1 MIGGNLGYTLGVG
14 VGCSMSGVFSRTI
27 RLPFQVLGIPLSLDL
42 SFLIVLPLFA
52 FLIGSQLP
60 VYLRLLQLGP
70 QPELLQGLTPYL
82 LGLLAAIGLFL
93 SVLIHELGHALT
105 ARAYG
110 VQTREITLWL
120 LGGVAQLERI
130 PRSRGTEAVIAIAGP
145 IVSVLLAV
153 LFGALRGLVPAG
165 AGQFLLGYLSFINL
179 SLALF
184 NLLPALPLDGG
195 RILRSLLALYKPYL
209 EATRTATAV
218 SKVLAFALGLL
229 GLLVGNLFLILIAFF
244 VFMAASAEAEQ
255 AMLNRTLEGLR
266 VRDLMTREVS
276 WVPPSL
282 SIAELLDKMMR
293 ERHVGYPVMEEGRL
307 LGLIS
312 LEDLQGASPQ
322 TRVLERMR
330 PPLQI
335 DEHAEA
341 LAALQRMAEQGF
353 SRLLVTDSLG
363 NLVGILSKTDLL
375 RALQLR
381 AAQMSLAESNR

>member
-1 MIGGNLGYTLGVG
+1 M
-14 VGCSMSGVFSRTI
+14 FSRTI

-130 PRSRGTEAVIAIAGP
+130 PRSRGAEAVIAIAGP

-153 LFGALRGLVPAG
+153 LFGALRGLVPAGAG

-209 EATRTATAV
+209 EATRTAATV

-255 AMLNRTLEGLR
+255 AVLNRTLEGLR

-353 SRLLVTDSLG
+353 SRLLITDDYG

-381 AAQMSLAESNR
+381 AAQMSLSESGSPRGW

>member
-1 MIGGNLGYTLGVG
+1 M
-14 VGCSMSGVFSRTI
+14 FSKTI
-27 RLPFQVLGIPLSLDL
+27 RLPLRLLGIPVSLDL
-42 SFLIVLPLFA
+42 SFLVILPLLA

-60 VYLRLLQLGP
+60 LYLRLLQIEASP
-70 QPELLQGLTPYL
+70 DWLQGPMPYV
-82 LGLLAAIGLFL
+82 LGLLAALGLFL
-93 SVLIHELGHALT
+93 SVLLHELGHALT

-120 LGGVAQLERI
+120 LGGVAQLEQI
-130 PRSRGTEAVIAIAGP
+130 PRTRGAEAVIAIAGP
-145 IVSVLLAV
+145 IVSVLLSG
-153 LFGALRGLVPAG
+153 LFGLLRGLVPTEA
-165 AGQFLLGYLSFINL
+165 AEGQFLLGYLSFINL

-209 EATRTATAV
+209 EATGTAV
-218 SKVLAFALGLL
+218 AISKVVAFALGLL
-229 GLLVGNLFLILIAFF
+229 GLLVGNLFMLLIAFF

-255 AMLNRTLEGLR
+255 TVLSRTLEGLW

-276 WVPPSL
+276 TVPPSL
-282 SIAELLDKMMR
+282 TVAELLEKMLL
-293 ERHVGYPVMEEGRL
+293 ERHVGYPVVEEGRL
-307 LGLIS
+307 LGLIG
-312 LEDLQGASPQ
+312 LEDLQGATPQ

-330 PPLQI
+330 PPLQVSP
-335 DEHAEA
+335 DTEA

-353 SRLLVTDSLG
+353 SRLLVTDDRG

-381 AAQMSLAESNR
+381 AAQLSLSTQANAHTGRA

>member
-1 MIGGNLGYTLGVG
+1 M
-14 VGCSMSGVFSRTI
+14 FSRTI
-27 RLPFQVLGIPLSLDL
+27 RLPFQVLGIPVSLDL

-60 VYLRLLQLGP
+60 VYLQLLQIGP
-70 QPELLQGLTPYL
+70 RPELLQGPTPYL
-82 LGLLAAIGLFL
+82 LGLLAAVGLFL

-120 LGGVAQLERI
+120 LGGVAQLEQI
-130 PRSRGTEAVIAIAGP
+130 PRNRGAEAVIAIAGP
-145 IVSVLLAV
+145 IVSVLLSA
-153 LFGALRGLVPAG
+153 LFGLLRGLLPSA
-165 AGQFLLGYLSFINL
+165 ATEGQFLLGYLSFINL
-179 SLALF
+179 SLAVF

-209 EATRTATAV
+209 EATRTAAAV
-218 SKVLAFALGLL
+218 SKILAFGLGLL
-229 GLLVGNLFLILIAFF
+229 GLFVGNLFMLLIALFI
-244 VFMAASAEAEQ
+244 FMAASAEAEQ
-255 AMLNRTLEGLR
+255 TVLSRTLEGLR

-276 WVPPSL
+276 SVPPSL
-282 SIAELLDKMMR
+282 SVAELLEKMMQ
-293 ERHVGYPVMEEGRL
+293 ERHVGYPVVEEGRL

-312 LEDLQGASPQ
+312 IEDLQGASPQ

-330 PPLQI
+330 PPLQL
-335 DEHAEA
+335 DEHTDA
-341 LAALQRMAEQGF
+341 LMALQRMAEQGF
-353 SRLLVTDSLG
+353 SRLLITDAYG

-381 AAQMSLAESNR
+381 AAQMSLSNPPSSR

>member
-1 MIGGNLGYTLGVG
+1 M
-14 VGCSMSGVFSRTI
+14 FAKTI
-27 RLPFQVLGIPLSLDL
+27 RLPFRLLGIPISLDL

-60 VYLRLLQLGP
+60 LYLRLLQISAP
-70 QPELLQGLTPYL
+70 PDLLQGPTPYL
-82 LGLLAAIGLFL
+82 LGLLAALGLFL
-93 SVLIHELGHALT
+93 SVLLHELGHALT

-120 LGGVAQLERI
+120 LGGVAQLEQI
-130 PRSRGTEAVIAIAGP
+130 PRYRGAEAVIAIAGP
-145 IVSVLLAV
+145 IVSVLLSG
-153 LFGALRGLVPAG
+153 LFGLLRGLVPLG
-165 AGQFLLGYLSFINL
+165 AAEGQFLLGYLAFINL

-195 RILRSLLALYKPYL
+195 RILRSLMALYKPYL
-209 EATRTATAV
+209 EATRTAVAI
-218 SKVLAFALGLL
+218 SKVVAFALGLL
-229 GLLVGNLFLILIAFF
+229 GLLVGNLLMLLIAFF

-255 AMLNRTLEGLR
+255 AVLSRTLEGLL

-276 WVPPSL
+276 TVPPNL
-282 SIAELLDKMMR
+282 TVAELLEKMLQ
-293 ERHVGYPVMEEGRL
+293 ERHVGYPVVEEGRL

-312 LEDLQGASPQ
+312 LEDLNGASPQ

-330 PPLQI
+330 PPLQL

-341 LAALQRMAEQGF
+341 LTALQRMAEQGF
-353 SRLLVTDSLG
+353 SRLLITDANGKLI
-363 NLVGILSKTDLL
+363 GILSKTDLL

-381 AAQMSLAESNR
+381 AAQMSLSNQSNPNTW

>member
-1 MIGGNLGYTLGVG
+1 M
-14 VGCSMSGVFSRTI
+14 FSRGI
-27 RLPFQVLGIPLSLDL
+27 RLPFSILGIPLSLDL

-60 VYLRLLQLGP
+60 VYLQLLQISAP
-70 QPELLQGLTPYL
+70 PDLLQGPTPYL
-82 LGLLAAIGLFL
+82 LGLLAAVGLFL

-110 VQTREITLWL
+110 VRTREITLWL
-120 LGGVAQLERI
+120 LGGVAQLEQI
-130 PRSRGTEAVIAIAGP
+130 PRTRGAEAVIAIAGP
-145 IVSVLLAV
+145 IVSVLLSG
-153 LFGALRGLVPAG
+153 LFGLLRGLLPSTATE
-165 AGQFLLGYLSFINL
+165 GQFLLGYLSFINL

-195 RILRSLLALYKPYL
+195 RILRSLLALYRPYL
-209 EATRTATAV
+209 AATRTAVTI
-218 SKVLAFALGLL
+218 SKIVAFGLGLL
-229 GLLVGNLFLILIAFF
+229 GLLVGNLFMLLIAFF

-255 AMLNRTLEGLR
+255 AVLSRTLEGLR
-266 VRDLMTREVS
+266 VHDLMTRAVS
-276 WVPPSL
+276 TVPPNL
-282 SIAELLDKMMR
+282 SVAELLEKMMQ
-293 ERHVGYPVMEEGRL
+293 ERHVGYPVVEEGRL

-330 PPLQI
+330 PPLQV
-335 DEHAEA
+335 DEQTEA
-341 LAALQRMAEQGF
+341 LTALQRMAEQGF
-353 SRLLVTDSLG
+353 SRLLITDAEG

-381 AAQMSLAESNR
+381 AAQMSLSDHPSPPLGRA

>member
-1 MIGGNLGYTLGVG
+1 M
-14 VGCSMSGVFSRTI
+14 FARTI
-27 RLPFQVLGIPLSLDL
+27 RLPFRLLGIPVSLDL
-42 SFLIVLPLFA
+42 SFLLVLPIFA

-60 VYLRLLQLGP
+60 VYLRLLQIGAP
-70 QPELLQGLTPYL
+70 PELLQGPTPYL
-82 LGLLAAIGLFL
+82 LGLLAALGLFL

-120 LGGVAQLERI
+120 LGGVAQLEHI
-130 PRSRGTEAVIAIAGP
+130 PRTRGAEAVIAIAGP
-145 IVSVLLAV
+145 IVSVLMSG
-153 LFGALRGLVPAG
+153 LFGLLRGLVPTA
-165 AGQFLLGYLSFINL
+165 AAEGQFLLGYLSLINL

-209 EATRTATAV
+209 EATRTAVTV

-229 GLLVGNLFLILIAFF
+229 GLLIGNLFMLLIAFF

-255 AMLNRTLEGLR
+255 TVLGRTLEGLW

-276 WVPPSL
+276 TVPPSL
-282 SIAELLDKMMR
+282 SVAELLEKMLR
-293 ERHVGYPVMEEGRL
+293 ERHVGYPVVEEGRL

-312 LEDLQGASPQ
+312 LEDLHGASPQ

-330 PPLQI
+330 PPLQVNE
-335 DEHAEA
+335 DTEA

-353 SRLLVTDSLG
+353 SRLLVTDDQG
-363 NLVGILSKTDLL
+363 NLIGILSKTDLL

-381 AAQMSLAESNR
+381 ATQMSLSQNSHLYSPP

>member
-1 MIGGNLGYTLGVG
+1 M
-14 VGCSMSGVFSRTI
+14 FSRGI
-27 RLPFQVLGIPLSLDL
+27 RLPFTVLGIPLSLDL

-60 VYLRLLQLGP
+60 VYLKLLQISAP
-70 QPELLQGLTPYL
+70 PELLQSPTPFL
-82 LGLLAAIGLFL
+82 LGLLAAVGLFL

-120 LGGVAQLERI
+120 LGGVAQLEQI
-130 PRSRGTEAVIAIAGP
+130 PRARGAEAVIAIAGP
-145 IVSVLLAV
+145 IVSVLLSG
-153 LFGALRGLVPAG
+153 LFGLLRGLLPSA
-165 AGQFLLGYLSFINL
+165 AIEGQFLLGYLSFINL

-195 RILRSLLALYKPYL
+195 RILRSLLALYQPYL
-209 EATRTATAV
+209 SATRAAV
-218 SKVLAFALGLL
+218 TISKIVAFGLGLL
-229 GLLVGNLFLILIAFF
+229 GLLVGNLFMLLIAFF

-255 AMLNRTLEGLR
+255 AVLSRTLEGLR
-266 VRDLMTREVS
+266 VHDLMTRAVS
-276 WVPPSL
+276 TVPPNL
-282 SIAELLDKMMR
+282 SVAELLEKMMQ
-293 ERHVGYPVMEEGRL
+293 ERHVGYPVVEEGRL

-312 LEDLQGASPQ
+312 LEDLQDASPQ

-330 PPLQI
+330 PPLQVG
-335 DEHAEA
+335 EHTEA
-341 LAALQRMAEQGF
+341 LTALQRMAEQGF
-353 SRLLVTDSLG
+353 SRLLITDADG

-381 AAQMSLAESNR
+381 AAQMSLSDRPSPPLGRA

>member
-1 MIGGNLGYTLGVG
+1 M
-14 VGCSMSGVFSRTI
+14 FAKTI
-27 RLPFQVLGIPLSLDL
+27 RLPIRLLGIPVSLDL
-42 SFLIVLPLFA
+42 SFLIVLPIFA

-60 VYLRLLQLGP
+60 VYLRLLQIGAA
-70 QPELLQGLTPYL
+70 PELLQGPVPYL

-120 LGGVAQLERI
+120 LGGVAQLEQI
-130 PRSRGTEAVIAIAGP
+130 PRQRGAEAVIAIAGP
-145 IVSVLLAV
+145 IVSVLLSG
-153 LFGALRGLVPAG
+153 LFALLRGFVPAG
-165 AGQFLLGYLSFINL
+165 AAEGQFLLGYLAIVNL

-209 EATRTATAV
+209 EATRTAVTI
-218 SKVLAFALGLL
+218 SKVAAFALGLL
-229 GLLVGNLFLILIAFF
+229 GLFIGNLFMLLIAFF

-255 AMLNRTLEGLR
+255 AVLSRTLEGLW

-276 WVPPSL
+276 TVPPHL
-282 SIAELLDKMMR
+282 TVAELLEKMLQ
-293 ERHVGYPVMEEGRL
+293 ERHVGYPVVEEGRL
-307 LGLIS
+307 LGLIG
-312 LEDLQGASPQ
+312 LEDLHGASHQ

-330 PPLQI
+330 PPLQVSE
-335 DEHAEA
+335 DTEA

-353 SRLLVTDSLG
+353 SRLVITDDSGRLI
-363 NLVGILSKTDLL
+363 GILSKTDLL

-381 AAQMSLAESNR
+381 AAQISLFDRSGSRVG

>member
-1 MIGGNLGYTLGVG
+1 MGW
-14 VGCSMSGVFSRTI
+14 MFSKPI
-27 RLPFQVLGIPLSLDL
+27 WLPFRLLGIPVSLDL
-42 SFLIVLPLFA
+42 SFLLVLPLFA

-60 VYLRLLQLGP
+60 AYLQLLQVNAP
-70 QPELLQGLTPYL
+70 SELLQSPTSYL
-82 LGLLAAIGLFL
+82 LGLLAAVGLFL

-120 LGGVAQLERI
+120 LGGVAQLEQI
-130 PRSRGTEAVIAIAGP
+130 PRTRGTEAVIAIAGP
-145 IVSVLLAV
+145 LVSILLAG
-153 LFGALRGLVPAG
+153 LFGLLRGAVPTDVAV
-165 AGQFLLGYLSFINL
+165 GQFLLGYLAYINL

-209 EATRTATAV
+209 EATRTAVTL
-218 SKVLAFALGLL
+218 SKILAFALGLL
-229 GLLVGNLFLILIAFF
+229 GLFMGNLFLILIALF
-244 VFMAASAEAEQ
+244 VFMAASGEAEQ
-255 AMLNRTLEGLR
+255 TLLNRTLEGLK

-276 WVPPSL
+276 TVPPNL
-282 SIAELLDKMMR
+282 SVAELLDKMMQ
-293 ERHVGYPVMEEGRL
+293 ERHVGYPVVEAGRL

-330 PPLQI
+330 PPLHL
-335 DEHAEA
+335 DEQTEA
-341 LAALQRMAEQGF
+341 LAALHRMAQEGF
-353 SRLLVTDSLG
+353 SRVLVTDPSG

-381 AAQMSLAESNR
+381 AAQMNLSDHPGPRPQ

>member
-1 MIGGNLGYTLGVG
+1 M
-14 VGCSMSGVFSRTI
+14 FSRGI
-27 RLPFQVLGIPLSLDL
+27 RLPFSILGIPLSLDL

-60 VYLRLLQLGP
+60 VYLQLLQISAP
-70 QPELLQGLTPYL
+70 PDLLQGPTPYL
-82 LGLLAAIGLFL
+82 LGLLAALGLFL

-120 LGGVAQLERI
+120 LGGVAQLEQI
-130 PRSRGTEAVIAIAGP
+130 PRARGAEAVIAIAGP
-145 IVSVLLAV
+145 IVSVLLSS
-153 LFGALRGLVPAG
+153 LFGLLRGLLPSTATE
-165 AGQFLLGYLSFINL
+165 GQFLLGYLGFINL

-195 RILRSLLALYKPYL
+195 RILRSLLALYQPYL
-209 EATRTATAV
+209 VATRTAVAI
-218 SKVLAFALGLL
+218 SKIVAFGLGLL
-229 GLLVGNLFLILIAFF
+229 GLLVGNLFMLLIAFF

-255 AMLNRTLEGLR
+255 AVLSRTLEGLR
-266 VRDLMTREVS
+266 VHDLMTRAVS
-276 WVPPSL
+276 TVPPNL
-282 SIAELLDKMMR
+282 SVAELLEKMMQ
-293 ERHVGYPVMEEGRL
+293 ERHVGYPVVEEGRL

-330 PPLQI
+330 PPLQV
-335 DEHAEA
+335 DEYTEA
-341 LAALQRMAEQGF
+341 LEALQRMAQEGF
-353 SRLLVTDSLG
+353 SRLLITDADG

-381 AAQMSLAESNR
+381 AAQMSLSDRFGSSGSRA

>member
-1 MIGGNLGYTLGVG
+1 MNWMIAK
-14 VGCSMSGVFSRTI
+14 TI
-27 RLPFQVLGIPLSLDL
+27 RLPFRPLGIPVSLDL

-60 VYLRLLQLGP
+60 IYLRLLQISAA
-70 QPELLQGLTPYL
+70 PELLQGPTPYL
-82 LGLLAAIGLFL
+82 LGLLAALGLFL

-120 LGGVAQLERI
+120 LGGVAQLEQI
-130 PRSRGTEAVIAIAGP
+130 PRTRGAEAVIAIAGP
-145 IVSVLLAV
+145 IVSVLLSG
-153 LFGALRGLVPAG
+153 LFGLMRGLVPSTAG
-165 AGQFLLGYLSFINL
+165 EGQFLLGYLALINL

-209 EATRTATAV
+209 EATRTAVTV
-218 SKVLAFALGLL
+218 SKVAAFALGLL
-229 GLLVGNLFLILIAFF
+229 GLLIGNLFMLLIAFF
-244 VFMAASAEAEQ
+244 IFMAASAEAEQ
-255 AMLNRTLEGLR
+255 AVLSRTLEGLR

-276 WVPPSL
+276 VVSPSL
-282 SIAELLDKMMR
+282 SVAELLEKMML
-293 ERHVGYPVMEEGRL
+293 ERHVGYPVVEEGRL

-322 TRVLERMR
+322 TRVQERMR
-330 PPLQI
+330 PPLQV
-335 DEHAEA
+335 DEYTEA
-341 LAALQRMAEQGF
+341 LEALQRMAQEGF
-353 SRLLVTDSLG
+353 SRLLITDAEG

-381 AAQMSLAESNR
+381 AAQMSLSDRSSHPLGRA

>member
-1 MIGGNLGYTLGVG
+1 M
-14 VGCSMSGVFSRTI
+14 FSKPI
-27 RLPFQVLGIPLSLDL
+27 WLPFRLLGIPVSLDL
-42 SFLIVLPLFA
+42 SFLLVLPLFA

-60 VYLRLLQLGP
+60 AYLQLLQVNAP
-70 QPELLQGLTPYL
+70 SELLQSPTSYL
-82 LGLLAAIGLFL
+82 LGLLAAVGLFL

-120 LGGVAQLERI
+120 LGGVAQLEQI
-130 PRSRGTEAVIAIAGP
+130 PRTRGTEAVIAIAGP
-145 IVSVLLAV
+145 LVSILLAG
-153 LFGALRGLVPAG
+153 LFGLLRGAVPTDVAV
-165 AGQFLLGYLSFINL
+165 GQFLLGYLAYINL

-209 EATRTATAV
+209 EATRTAVTL
-218 SKVLAFALGLL
+218 SKILAFALGLL
-229 GLLVGNLFLILIAFF
+229 GLFMGNLFLILIALF
-244 VFMAASAEAEQ
+244 VFMAASGEAEQ
-255 AMLNRTLEGLR
+255 TLLNRTLEGLK

-276 WVPPSL
+276 TVPPNL
-282 SIAELLDKMMR
+282 SVAELLDKMMQ
-293 ERHVGYPVMEEGRL
+293 ERHVGYPVVEAGRL

-330 PPLQI
+330 PPLHL
-335 DEHAEA
+335 DEQTEA
-341 LAALQRMAEQGF
+341 LAALHRMAQEGF
-353 SRLLVTDSLG
+353 SRVLVTDPSG

-381 AAQMSLAESNR
+381 AAQMNLSDHPGPRPQ

>member
-1 MIGGNLGYTLGVG
+1 M
-14 VGCSMSGVFSRTI
+14 FSRGI
-27 RLPFQVLGIPLSLDL
+27 RLPFSILGIPLSLDL

-60 VYLRLLQLGP
+60 VYLQLLQISAP
-70 QPELLQGLTPYL
+70 PDLLQGPTPYL
-82 LGLLAAIGLFL
+82 LGLLAALGLFL

-120 LGGVAQLERI
+120 LGGVAQLEQI
-130 PRSRGTEAVIAIAGP
+130 PRARGAEAVIAIAGP
-145 IVSVLLAV
+145 IVSVLLSG
-153 LFGALRGLVPAG
+153 LFGLLRGLLPSTATE
-165 AGQFLLGYLSFINL
+165 GQFLLGYLSFINL

-195 RILRSLLALYKPYL
+195 RILRSLLALYQPYL
-209 EATRTATAV
+209 AATRTAVTI
-218 SKVLAFALGLL
+218 SKIVAFGLGLL
-229 GLLVGNLFLILIAFF
+229 GLLVGNLFMLLIAFF

-255 AMLNRTLEGLR
+255 AVLSRTLEGLR
-266 VRDLMTREVS
+266 VHDLMTRAVS
-276 WVPPSL
+276 TVPPNL
-282 SIAELLDKMMR
+282 SVAELLEKMMQ
-293 ERHVGYPVMEEGRL
+293 ERHVGYPVVEEGRL

-322 TRVLERMR
+322 TRVQERMR
-330 PPLQI
+330 PPLQV
-335 DEHAEA
+335 DEYTEA
-341 LAALQRMAEQGF
+341 LEALQRMAQEGF
-353 SRLLVTDSLG
+353 SRLLITDAEG

-381 AAQMSLAESNR
+381 AAQMSLSDRFGSSGSRA

>member
-1 MIGGNLGYTLGVG
+1 MGE
-14 VGCSMSGVFSRTI
+14 MFSQPI
-27 RLPFQVLGIPLSLDL
+27 RLPFRLLGIPVSLDL

-60 VYLRLLQLGP
+60 VYLRLLQISAP
-70 QPELLQGLTPYL
+70 PELLQGPTPYL
-82 LGLLAAIGLFL
+82 LGLLAALGLFL

-120 LGGVAQLERI
+120 LGGVAQLEQI
-130 PRSRGTEAVIAIAGP
+130 PRARGAEAVIAIAGP
-145 IVSVLLAV
+145 VVSVLLSG
-153 LFGALRGLVPAG
+153 LFALLRTIAPPA
-165 AGQFLLGYLSFINL
+165 AEGQFLLGYLSLINL

-195 RILRSLLALYKPYL
+195 RILRSLLALSKPYL
-209 EATRTATAV
+209 EATRTAVAV
-218 SKVLAFALGLL
+218 SKVMAFALGLL
-229 GLLVGNLFLILIAFF
+229 GLLIGNLFMVLIAFF
-244 VFMAASAEAEQ
+244 VFMAASAEGEQ
-255 AMLNRTLEGLR
+255 AVLNRTLEGLW
-266 VRDLMTREVS
+266 VRDLMTREIS
-276 WVPPSL
+276 SVPPSL
-282 SIAELLDKMMR
+282 SVADLLEKMML
-293 ERHVGYPVMEEGRL
+293 ERHVGYPVVEEGRL

-312 LEDLQGASPQ
+312 LEDLHGASPQ

-330 PPLQI
+330 PPLQVNE
-335 DEHAEA
+335 DTEA

-353 SRLLVTDSLG
+353 SRLLITDASG

-381 AAQMSLAESNR
+381 AAQMNLSDRPSPRA

>member
-1 MIGGNLGYTLGVG
+1 MGG
-14 VGCSMSGVFSRTI
+14 MFSRPI
-27 RLPFQVLGIPLSLDL
+27 RLPFRLLGIPVSLDL

-60 VYLRLLQLGP
+60 VYLRLLQISAP
-70 QPELLQGLTPYL
+70 PELLQGPTPYL
-82 LGLLAAIGLFL
+82 LGLLAALGLFL

-120 LGGVAQLERI
+120 LGGVAQLEQI
-130 PRSRGTEAVIAIAGP
+130 PRARGAEAVIAIAGP
-145 IVSVLLAV
+145 IVSVLLSG
-153 LFGALRGLVPAG
+153 LFGLLRGFVPSSA
-165 AGQFLLGYLSFINL
+165 AEGQFLLGYLGIINL

-195 RILRSLLALYKPYL
+195 RILRSLLALYQPYL
-209 EATRTATAV
+209 VATRTAVAT
-218 SKVLAFALGLL
+218 SKVLAFGLGLL
-229 GLLVGNLFLILIAFF
+229 GLLVGNLFMLLIAFF

-255 AMLNRTLEGLR
+255 AVLNRTLEGLR

-276 WVPPSL
+276 VVSPSL
-282 SIAELLDKMMR
+282 SVAELLEKMML
-293 ERHVGYPVMEEGRL
+293 ERHVGYPVVEEGRL

-322 TRVLERMR
+322 TRVQERMR
-330 PPLQI
+330 PPLQL
-335 DEHAEA
+335 DEYTEA
-341 LAALQRMAEQGF
+341 LEALQRMAQEGF
-353 SRLLVTDSLG
+353 SRLLITDAEG

-381 AAQMSLAESNR
+381 AAQMNLSDQSGPPLGRA

>member
-1 MIGGNLGYTLGVG
+1 MGW
-14 VGCSMSGVFSRTI
+14 MFSKPI
-27 RLPFQVLGIPLSLDL
+27 WLPFRLLGIPVSLDL
-42 SFLIVLPLFA
+42 SFLLVLPLFA

-60 VYLRLLQLGP
+60 AYLQLLQVNAP
-70 QPELLQGLTPYL
+70 SELLQSPTSYL
-82 LGLLAAIGLFL
+82 LGLLAAVGLFL

-120 LGGVAQLERI
+120 LGGVAQLEQI
-130 PRSRGTEAVIAIAGP
+130 PRTRGTEAVIAIAGP
-145 IVSVLLAV
+145 LVSILLAG
-153 LFGALRGLVPAG
+153 LFGLLRGAVPTDVAV
-165 AGQFLLGYLSFINL
+165 GQFLLGYLAYINL

-209 EATRTATAV
+209 EATRTAVTL
-218 SKVLAFALGLL
+218 SKILAFALGLL
-229 GLLVGNLFLILIAFF
+229 GLFMGNLFLILIALF
-244 VFMAASAEAEQ
+244 VFMAASGEAEQ
-255 AMLNRTLEGLR
+255 TLLNRTLEGLK

-276 WVPPSL
+276 TVPPNL
-282 SIAELLDKMMR
+282 SVAELLDKMMQ
-293 ERHVGYPVMEEGRL
+293 ERHVGYPVVEAGRL

-330 PPLQI
+330 SPLHL
-335 DEHAEA
+335 DEQTEA
-341 LAALQRMAEQGF
+341 LAALHRMAQEGF
-353 SRLLVTDSLG
+353 SRVLVTDPSG

-381 AAQMSLAESNR
+381 AAQMNLSDHPGPRPQ

>member
-1 MIGGNLGYTLGVG
+1 M
-14 VGCSMSGVFSRTI
+14 FSRGI
-27 RLPFQVLGIPLSLDL
+27 RLPFSILGIPLSLDL

-60 VYLRLLQLGP
+60 VYLQLLQISAP
-70 QPELLQGLTPYL
+70 PDLLQGPTPYL
-82 LGLLAAIGLFL
+82 LGLLAALGLFL

-120 LGGVAQLERI
+120 LGGVAQLEQI
-130 PRSRGTEAVIAIAGP
+130 PRARGAEAVIAIAGP
-145 IVSVLLAV
+145 IVSVLLSS
-153 LFGALRGLVPAG
+153 LFGLLRGLLPSTATE
-165 AGQFLLGYLSFINL
+165 GQFLLGYLGFINL

-195 RILRSLLALYKPYL
+195 RILRSLLALYQPYL
-209 EATRTATAV
+209 VATRTAVAI
-218 SKVLAFALGLL
+218 SKIVAFGLGLL
-229 GLLVGNLFLILIAFF
+229 GLLVGNLFMLLIAFF

-255 AMLNRTLEGLR
+255 AVLSRTLEGLR
-266 VRDLMTREVS
+266 VHDLMTRAVS
-276 WVPPSL
+276 TVPPNL
-282 SIAELLDKMMR
+282 SVAELLEKMMQ
-293 ERHVGYPVMEEGRL
+293 ERHVGYPVVEEGRL

-330 PPLQI
+330 PPLQV
-335 DEHAEA
+335 DEYTEA
-341 LAALQRMAEQGF
+341 LEALQRMAQEGF
-353 SRLLVTDSLG
+353 SRLLITDADG

-381 AAQMSLAESNR
+381 AAQMSLSDRPSPPLGRA

>member
-1 MIGGNLGYTLGVG
+1 
-14 VGCSMSGVFSRTI
+14 MSRMFSQPI
-27 RLPFQVLGIPLSLDL
+27 RLPLRLLGIPVSLDL

-60 VYLRLLQLGP
+60 VYLRLLQISAP
-70 QPELLQGLTPYL
+70 SELLQGPTPYL
-82 LGLLAAIGLFL
+82 LGLLAALGLFL

-120 LGGVAQLERI
+120 LGGVAQLEQI
-130 PRSRGTEAVIAIAGP
+130 PRTRGAEAVIAIAGP
-145 IVSVLLAV
+145 IVSVLLSG
-153 LFGALRGLVPAG
+153 LFSLLRGLIPSA
-165 AGQFLLGYLSFINL
+165 AAEGQFLLGYLSFINL
-179 SLALF
+179 SLAIF

-195 RILRSLLALYKPYL
+195 RILRSLLALYQPYL
-209 EATRTATAV
+209 AATRTAVTI
-218 SKVLAFALGLL
+218 SKIVAFGLGLF
-229 GLLVGNLFLILIAFF
+229 GLLVGNLFMLLIAFF

-255 AMLNRTLEGLR
+255 AVLSRTLEGLQ
-266 VRDLMTREVS
+266 VRDLMTRQVS
-276 WVPPSL
+276 SVAPGL
-282 SIAELLDKMMR
+282 SVAELLERMMQ
-293 ERHVGYPVMEEGRL
+293 ERHVGYPVVEEGRL

-335 DEHAEA
+335 DEQAEA
-341 LAALQRMAEQGF
+341 LTALQRMAEQGF
-353 SRLLVTDSLG
+353 SRLLITDADG

-381 AAQMSLAESNR
+381 AAQMSLSDRPSPPSG

>member
-1 MIGGNLGYTLGVG
+1 MGG
-14 VGCSMSGVFSRTI
+14 MFSRPI
-27 RLPFQVLGIPLSLDL
+27 RLPFRLLGIPISLDL

-60 VYLRLLQLGP
+60 VYLRLLQISAA
-70 QPELLQGLTPYL
+70 PELLQGPAPYL
-82 LGLLAAIGLFL
+82 LGLLAALGLFL

-120 LGGVAQLERI
+120 LGGVAQLEQI
-130 PRSRGTEAVIAIAGP
+130 PRTRGAEAIIAVAGP
-145 IVSVLLAV
+145 IVSVLLSG
-153 LFGALRGLVPAG
+153 LFGLMRGLVPSSA
-165 AGQFLLGYLSFINL
+165 AEGQFLLGYLALINL
-179 SLALF
+179 SLAIF

-209 EATRTATAV
+209 EATRTAVTV
-218 SKVLAFALGLL
+218 SKVAAFALGLL
-229 GLLVGNLFLILIAFF
+229 GLLVGNLFMLLIAFF
-244 VFMAASAEAEQ
+244 IFMAASAEAEQ
-255 AMLNRTLEGLR
+255 TMLSRTLEGLR

-276 WVPPSL
+276 TVPSSL
-282 SIAELLDKMMR
+282 SVAELLEKMLQ
-293 ERHVGYPVMEEGRL
+293 ERHVGYPVVENGRL

-322 TRVLERMR
+322 TRVQERMR
-330 PPLQI
+330 PPLQVG
-335 DEHAEA
+335 EYTEA
-341 LAALQRMAEQGF
+341 LEALQRMAQEGF
-353 SRLLVTDSLG
+353 SRLLIIDAGG

-381 AAQMSLAESNR
+381 AAQMSLSDRSSPPLGRA